1 MEFTD
6 KFLSPSYSGFWLGHI
21 LLRKLDTSSKKEIKM
36 IKTSFDEKQ
45 QQQQKGK
52 NKTKQKNKRAYIN
65 IK

>member
-36 IKTSFDEKQ
+36 IKTYFDEKQ